1 MIRWMVGTS
10 LKLRFIVLLIAAGLM
25 VFGVA
30 ALPRAPMDVFPEFAP
45 PRVEVQT
52 PSLGMSAEEVE
63 SLITVPLEQA
73 FNGTE
78 GLDIMRSKSIPDL
91 SSIELLFKPGTDEL
105 RARQLV
111 QERLAAVMSTMPTWA
126 APPVIM
132 PPVSSVGRV
141 LKIGV
146 SSKDKSLTDLSMI
159 AYWTIRARLLGV
171 PGVANVMIWGERIKI
186 PQVLADT
193 ERMRAYDVSLDEV
206 METTSD
212 ALDVGLLQFSSG
224 SVIGTGGF
232 IDTPN
237 QRFTIQPVSSII
249 SPEDLAQVP
258 VGDKKKADGTPLR
271 LGDVATVK
279 EGTWPLFGDAVI
291 NDGPGLM
298 IVVAKFP
305 WANTLD
311 VTRGV
316 EQALD
321 ELRPGLPGV
330 EMDSTIFRPADFIQV
345 ALDNLTRALILGCVL
360 VMVVLAAFL
369 FEWRTALIS
378 LIAIPLSLVAGALV
392 LYFRG
397 ATINTMILAG
407 FVIAIGVVVDDAII
421 DVENIVRRL
430 RQYRKEG
437 TSKSTASIILE
448 ASLEVRQAIIHATLI
463 DAVVLIPIF
472 FIGGVSGAFFQPLA
486 LSYGLAVLASMLVA
500 LTLTPVLCLLLL
512 AKAPIE
518 RHDPPL
524 VRWLQHIYAPVLTRI
539 IQRPRPVFLATAVVM
554 IVGLAVFPLLGE
566 SLFPEFKERDFLM
579 HWITKPGTSAVE
591 EQRIVTKVSREL
603 RAIPGV
609 RNFGSHIGQALL
621 AEELNGVNFGENWIS
636 VDPSVDYDETVGAI
650 EEVINSYP
658 GLFHNVETYLNERID
673 EVLTGS
679 SETFVVRIFGPDL
692 KGIHEKA
699 DEVEQA
705 LKGIPGIVDLHVQ
718 LQSEV
723 PQIQVKVD
731 QIKAQKYGVK
741 PGDVRRASGTLL
753 AGEEVGD
760 IFRDGKAY
768 DVNVWSTPETRNSL
782 SSISNLPIDTANGGH
797 VRLGDVADVR
807 IAPAQSVIYR
817 DNASRRIDVSA
828 NVQGRDLSAVMADV
842 NSRLE
847 KVQFPLGYH
856 AEVLG
861 EYAERQAAQQ
871 RLLIF
876 AAAAA
881 VGVFLILLASFGNVR
896 LAILGFM
903 TLPSALVGGVLAAY
917 FTGDVISLGSL
928 VGFLTVF
935 GIAAR
940 NKIMLINH
948 YQHLELYEGE
958 TFGLELAVRGAVE
971 RLSPIMM
978 TALATGLALVPLVI
992 DGNIPGAEIEYPMAI
1007 VILGGLI
1014 TSTLLNL
1021 FVVPSLYLQFGKSR
1035 SEMRVPEIVPQPSAA

>member
-10 LKLRFIVLLIAAGLM
+10 LKLRYLVLVTAAALM
-25 VFGVA
+25 VFGLIQ
-30 ALPRAPMDVFPEFAP
+30 LPRTPLDVFPEFAP
-45 PRVEVQT
+45 PRVEIQT

-73 FNGTE
+73 FNGLE

-91 SSIELLFKPGTDEL
+91 SSIELLFKPGTNEL
-105 RARQLV
+105 RARQVV
-111 QERLAAVMSTMPTWA
+111 QERLGAVLPTMPTWA
-126 APPVIM
+126 APPVVM

-141 LKIGV
+141 MKIGL
-146 SSKDKSLTDLSMI
+146 SSKSVPLTDMSMI
-159 AYWTIRARLLGV
+159 AYWTIRARLLRV

-186 PQVLADT
+186 PQVLADPDK
-193 ERMRAYDVSLDEV
+193 MKSYDVSLDEV
-206 METTSD
+206 METTSN
-212 ALDVGLLQFSSG
+212 ALDVGLLQFSNG

-237 QRFTIQPVSSII
+237 QRLNIQPVSSIK
-249 SPEDLAQVP
+249 SAKDLAPVP
-258 VGDKKKADGTPLR
+258 IGERKKPDGTPLR
-271 LGDVATVK
+271 LSDVAEIK
-279 EGTWPLFGDAVI
+279 DGTWPLFGDAVI

-298 IVVAKFP
+298 LVVAKFP

-311 VTRGV
+311 VTHGV

-321 ELRPGLPGV
+321 ELKPGLPGI

-345 ALDNLTRALILGCVL
+345 ALDDLNRALILGCLL
-360 VMVVLAAFL
+360 VMIVLAAFL
-369 FEWRTALIS
+369 FEWRTAIIS
-378 LIAIPLSLVAGALV
+378 LIAIPLSLVAGGVV
-392 LYFRG
+392 LYLRG

-430 RQYRKEG
+430 RQARKDG
-437 TSKSTASIILE
+437 SAKSTASIILE

-463 DAVVLIPIF
+463 DAVVLLPIF
-472 FIGGVSGAFFQPLA
+472 FIGGLSGAFFQPLA
-486 LSYGLAVLASMLVA
+486 ISYGLAVLLSMLVA
-500 LTLTPVLCLLLL
+500 LTVTPALCLLLL
-512 AKAPIE
+512 ANAHIE
-518 RHDPPL
+518 RREPLL
-524 VRWLQHIYAPVLTRI
+524 VRFLHRIYEPLLTRI
-539 IQRPRPVFLATAVVM
+539 VQRPGPVFLATALIIVVGM
-554 IVGLAVFPLLGE
+554 AVFPLMGE

-579 HWITKPGTSAVE
+579 HWITKPGTSAAE
-591 EQRIVTKVSREL
+591 EQRIVTQASREL

-636 VDPSVDYDETVGAI
+636 IDPSVDYDETVAKI
-650 EEVINSYP
+650 EEVVNSYP

-692 KGIHEKA
+692 KGIHAKA
-699 DEVEQA
+699 DEVEKA
-705 LKGIPGIVDLHVQ
+705 LKDIPGIVDLHVQ

-723 PQIQVKVD
+723 PQVQVEVD
-731 QIKAQKYGVK
+731 LPKAQQYGLK
-741 PGDVRRASGTLL
+741 PGDVRRASGVLL
-753 AGEEVGD
+753 AGEEIGD

-768 DVNVWSTPETRNSL
+768 DVNVWSTPATRNSV
-782 SSISNLPIDTANGGH
+782 SSIQNLPINTPNGGV

-828 NVQGRDLSAVMADV
+828 NVEGRDLSAVMAEV
-842 NSRLE
+842 NNRLGRVE
-847 KVQFPLGYH
+847 FPLGYH
-856 AEVLG
+856 TEVLG
-861 EYAERQAAQQ
+861 EYAERQAAQS
-871 RLLIF
+871 RLLLF
-876 AAAAA
+876 ALAAAL
-881 VGVFLILLASFGNVR
+881 GTFLILLASFGNLR
-896 LAILGFM
+896 LAILGFL

-928 VGFLTVF
+928 IGFLTVF

-948 YQHLELYEGE
+948 YQHLERYEGE
-958 TFGLELAVRGAVE
+958 AFGLDLAVRGAVE
-971 RLSPIMM
+971 RLSPILM
-978 TALATGLALVPLVI
+978 TALATGLALVPLVVAG
-992 DGNIPGAEIEYPMAI
+992 DVPGAEIEYPMAI

-1021 FVVPSLYLQFGKSR
+1021 FVVPSLYLRFGRKR
-1035 SEMRVPEIVPQPSAA
+1035 AAVPTPVLAPAP